1 MLTLEQLITEATAFP
16 DADKTILIE
25 KLVESMAGPIDQDM
39 LREGIQ
45 NAQKRLA
52 EIESGAVQTIPGEI
66 AIREGGGQAK
76 WVAVVQCSVVFL
88 LTPLNLILSF

>member
-1 MLTLEQLITEATAFP
+1 MLPLEQLITEATALP

-25 KLVESMAGPIDQDM
+25 KLVESMEGPMDQDM

-66 AIREGGGQAK
+66 ALAQVRQLME
-76 WVAVVQCSVVFL
+76 
-88 LTPLNLILSF
+88 P

>member
-1 MLTLEQLITEATAFP
+1 MLTLEQLITEATALP

-25 KLVESMAGPIDQDM
+25 KLVESMAEPMDQDM

-52 EIESGAVQTIPGEI
+52 EIESAQCKLFLEKLPF
-66 AIREGGGQAK
+66 AK
-76 WVAVVQCSVVFL
+76 VVGKPNGLQ
-88 LTPLNLILSF
+88 